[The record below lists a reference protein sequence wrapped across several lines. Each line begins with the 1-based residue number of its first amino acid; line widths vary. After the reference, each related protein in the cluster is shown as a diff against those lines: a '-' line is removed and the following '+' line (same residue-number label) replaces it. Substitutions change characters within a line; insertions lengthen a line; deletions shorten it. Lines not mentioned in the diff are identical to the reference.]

1 MLLARPPE
9 DYEDLLRESLL
20 RAFNGFDTFVRDL
33 PFKAWVFAIIRNT
46 HIDRQ
51 RRRKTSSLEI
61 RCTTRRRPG
70 CSRVPSSRFRSL
82 PRTFSFA
89 RRPSNG
95 SGKVSAACRPSCGK
109 SWSCETS
116 RGCLT
121 APSPRSSTGP
131 SVPSCPDFTEDAT
144 CSGPTS
150 SILDATTVTRH
161 GGRHELRHDEVPG
174 FSVRGRGASCGA
186 SGRDGGPFC
195 RVRFVPARRRAG
207 ARLPRRLR
215 RSTAAR
221 SHATA
226 PA

>member
-89 RRPSNG
+89 RRM
-95 SGKVSAACRPSCGK
+95 
-109 SWSCETS
+109 
-116 RGCLT
+116 
-121 APSPRSSTGP
+121 SS
-131 SVPSCPDFTEDAT
+131 
-144 CSGPTS
+144 
-150 SILDATTVTRH
+150 
-161 GGRHELRHDEVPG
+161 
-174 FSVRGRGASCGA
+174 GA
-186 SGRDGGPFC
+186 SGIAKRGLWSN
-195 RVRFVPARRRAG
+195 PAVCVSCNGSRGTTSSGAAAG
-207 ARLPRRLR
+207 RYGYFG
-215 RSTAAR
+215 
-221 SHATA
+221 
-226 PA
+226 